1 MGAGLIPAILL
12 RSFFQPDHDLSNR
25 GIHSHFYNNTN
36 KGKNISFDLED
47 TPLLINHYAIQSK
60 EFWINIKMTRGDV
73 NYWYDKQG
81 WERNIKLFD
90 EMDVND
96 IEDNRLKIQNEKIQN
111 L

>member
-1 MGAGLIPAILL
+1 
-12 RSFFQPDHDLSNR
+12 
-25 GIHSHFYNNTN
+25 
-36 KGKNISFDLED
+36 
-47 TPLLINHYAIQSK
+47 
-60 EFWINIKMTRGDV
+60 MTRGDV